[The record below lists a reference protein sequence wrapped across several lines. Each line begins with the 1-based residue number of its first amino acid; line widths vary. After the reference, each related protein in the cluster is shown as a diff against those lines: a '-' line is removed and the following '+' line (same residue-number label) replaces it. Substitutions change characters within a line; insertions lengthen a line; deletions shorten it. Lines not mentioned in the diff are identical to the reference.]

1 MKLSG
6 STTKILLIAAA
17 SSLQATCAFMNPQ
30 STGNVI
36 SNHAFAINQQEL
48 SSALAMSTI
57 ENENAGATKPKT
69 KPKQKR
75 RKAKVSKVMMEKTNN
90 VESSNNEKKAP
101 RRKKK
106 NSNNNRRKK
115 KSTNPNPNPTIKA
128 GQKKEKL
135 LPLKDLKLGSTI
147 SGHVAAFTSFGLFI
161 KTNYDFK
168 NKGACGYA
176 LLHKSQ
182 IRDEP
187 VDDLSKLFRV
197 GAKIKGLR
205 VIKVNYAKGEVG
217 VSLRTKRSERT
228 NIKDVPVG
236 EEIEGVV
243 SKVVSYGAFVDIGAN
258 VNALVHISRISQNK
272 IRNIRQVIN
281 EGEKVKIHILN
292 KDVKKKTMA
301 ASMLDGT
308 ADEYLD
314 RRSEQ
319 MKKMRESIK
328 LDNLKTE
335 LEYFEDAVR
344 ELEEAL
350 E

>member
-6 STTKILLIAAA
+6 STTKILFIAAA
-17 SSLQATCAFMNPQ
+17 SSLQATCAFMNPL

-36 SNHAFAINQQEL
+36 SNSAFVINQQEL
-48 SSALAMSTI
+48 PSALSMSTV
-57 ENENAGATKPKT
+57 ENEKAEATKTKP

-75 RKAKVSKVMMEKTNN
+75 RKAKVSKVMMEKTSG
-90 VESSNNEKKAP
+90 ESNDGKKP
-101 RRKKK
+101 SRRKK
-106 NSNNNRRKK
+106 NSNNRKK
-115 KSTNPNPNPTIKA
+115 KESNPTNKVV
-128 GQKKEKL
+128 QKKQKL
-135 LPLKDLKLGSTI
+135 LPLTDLKLGSTI
-147 SGHVAAFTSFGLFI
+147 TGHVAAFTSFGLFI
-161 KTNYDFK
+161 KTNYDFR
-168 NKGACGYA
+168 NKGVCGYA

-205 VIKVNYAKGEVG
+205 VIKVDYAKGEVG
-217 VSLRTKRSERT
+217 VSLRTKRSGRT

-272 IRNIRQVIN
+272 IKNIRQVIN